1 MNRGR
6 TTLGATD
13 SEIRATLAAPL
24 SDLDPDAGYELR
36 HEHFVAGMPQ
46 SGQPSHGREA
56 MREPQRSFPPETKPT
71 FTVRRITGSGD
82 LRTVEAEGDYGG
94 QIFHV
99 AATLDLGSGKI
110 LCQTR
115 YYAEPFEAPQWRAH
129 LVERMGSSVWGK
141 PRHEVAA
148 SGRDTS
154 PRGCARRARGG
165 ATQRRGSA
173 GNTILVFDAVVHA
186 NFPPMGP
193 SPGDTALST
202 ARLRDA
208 AGRSVGT
215 ARDKCV
221 FTKVVPHD
229 VLERSSGS
237 AKTREGTATLAGVG
251 HLYSM
256 NPRWQVTG
264 RSGACRGLRGTQIFA
279 TDIASDPNV
288 PLAAGRAFS
297 VSVIKAPSRRPGD
310 RAVPTVPA
318 VAFSCCA
325 SATGSHGQIESRD
338 RARDA

>member
-1 MNRGR
+1 
-6 TTLGATD
+6 
-13 SEIRATLAAPL
+13 
-24 SDLDPDAGYELR
+24 
-36 HEHFVAGMPQ
+36 
-46 SGQPSHGREA
+46 
-56 MREPQRSFPPETKPT
+56 
-71 FTVRRITGSGD
+71 
-82 LRTVEAEGDYGG
+82 
-94 QIFHV
+94 
-99 AATLDLGSGKI
+99 
-110 LCQTR
+110 
-115 YYAEPFEAPQWRAH
+115 
-129 LVERMGSSVWGK
+129 
-141 PRHEVAA
+141 
-148 SGRDTS
+148 
-154 PRGCARRARGG
+154 
-165 ATQRRGSA
+165 
-173 GNTILVFDAVVHA
+173 
-186 NFPPMGP
+186 MGP

-256 NPRWQVTG
+256 NPPWQVTG

>member
-129 LVERMGSSVWGK
+129 LVERMGSSVWGRAYGVSRDMRSQRVVATLLPAVVLAGLAAA
-141 PRHEVAA
+141 PRSAA
-148 SGRDTS
+148 
-154 PRGCARRARGG
+154 ARPV
-165 ATQRRGSA
+165 TQ
-173 GNTILVFDAVVHA
+173 TLVFDAVAHA
-186 NFPPMGP
+186 NFVDTPPMGP
-193 SPGDTALST
+193 RPGDTEL
-202 ARLRDA
+202 
-208 AGRSVGT
+208 
-215 ARDKCV
+215 
-221 FTKVVPHD
+221 
-229 VLERSSGS
+229 
-237 AKTREGTATLAGVG
+237 
-251 HLYSM
+251 
-256 NPRWQVTG
+256 
-264 RSGACRGLRGTQIFA
+264 
-279 TDIASDPNV
+279 
-288 PLAAGRAFS
+288 
-297 VSVIKAPSRRPGD
+297 
-310 RAVPTVPA
+310 
-318 VAFSCCA
+318 
-325 SATGSHGQIESRD
+325 
-338 RARDA
+338 